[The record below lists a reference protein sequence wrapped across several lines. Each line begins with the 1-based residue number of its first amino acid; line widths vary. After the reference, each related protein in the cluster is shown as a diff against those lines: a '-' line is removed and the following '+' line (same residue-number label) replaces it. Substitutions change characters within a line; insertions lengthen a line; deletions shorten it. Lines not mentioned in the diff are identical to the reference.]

1 MAGFGSC
8 DGVCQSLFISLVRI
22 FLGVEGILGVYERF
36 VGFRDLLTRRIWL
49 IGCFLR
55 LCEGA
60 VKGIDRSIFILV
72 LIQNEAFIL
81 VYLVLKRLLVNVVL
95 QTVHCRLERLS
106 LRRHLGL
113 LVGIARRYKI
123 LRLFYGFLEGGKAFI
138 CVEPAVVADFFG
150 FGYK

>member
-1 MAGFGSC
+1 MDEKNLQDQREERTPEEQAIENA
-8 DGVCQSLFISLVRI
+8 SLFERPVPVSYTHLD
-22 FLGVEGILGVYERF
+22 VY
-36 VGFRDLLTRRIWL
+36 
-49 IGCFLR
+49 
-55 LCEGA
+55 
-60 VKGIDRSIFILV
+60 KGQV
-72 LIQNEAFIL
+72 LE
-81 VYLVLKRLLVNVVL
+81 RLLVNVVF

-123 LRLFYGFLEGGKAFI
+123 LRLFYGFLKGGKAFI